1 MPSLLKTESLALT
14 LTLNTLSWAGLI
26 LRDDYTKTQ
35 RIIMKVYGG
44 LVFLYLFVFTAYV
57 QIADLV
63 VIWGNIDFMT
73 ETSLILFMQLAVSAK
88 VLTLMLKSKKIME
101 VTNEADAILNS
112 EKKVEGQ
119 RIIAS
124 IDKNTT
130 LFLKYYGFFVA
141 FTIIC
146 WFMGENTSTFFI
158 RSKYPFN
165 ELKSPGREFAFVHQC
180 IVVIFTGSFD
190 FNVDIIIIS
199 LVAVCRCRL
208 KLVAL
213 SLRNLCLDIPMNK
226 RNLITS
232 DEEKVITER
241 LRNII
246 SQHKRALDAAEAI
259 KHYLSGA
266 LLVQLMV
273 SIVVI
278 CTTAYQ
284 LAVKKSTTMQS
295 LTMAGYLFG
304 TSLEVFLFCYQG
316 EFLRESSEEIADAAY
331 ECPWYTLTRPLKKT
345 LLIIMTRAQRPA
357 TLTAGGF
364 VTLDITEYM
373 AIMKASYSFFT
384 VLQQVSE

>member
-1 MPSLLKTESLALT
+1 MPSLIKNRIFGLT

-119 RIIAS
+119 RIIA
-124 IDKNTT
+124 
-130 LFLKYYGFFVA
+130 
-141 FTIIC
+141 
-146 WFMGENTSTFFI
+146 
-158 RSKYPFN
+158 RYPFN

-316 EFLRESSEEIADAAY
+316 EFLRESVRIWTFRTVCASDVDIALDNRRSS
-331 ECPWYTLTRPLKKT
+331 TRSTWSSCSSWTSTMPGAKSK
-345 LLIIMTRAQRPA
+345 LLPIA
-357 TLTAGGF
+357 
-364 VTLDITEYM
+364 
-373 AIMKASYSFFT
+373 
-384 VLQQVSE
+384 